1 MAGEVV
7 VTVVGARRS
16 GHLALP
22 GDALVGNLT
31 ADLVRRYGSP
41 GAGGLVLVREN
52 GTVLQPWMSL
62 EQGGVSHGERL
73 ALRTVAGAFAEPATR
88 RRLFTRLWPVS
99 VRQLGDLHE

>member
-31 ADLVRRYGSP
+31 ADLARRYGSP
-41 GAGGLVLVREN
+41 GPGGLVLVTES
-52 GTVLQPWMSL
+52 GTILQAWMSL
-62 EQGGVSHGERL
+62 DQGNVSQGERL
-73 ALRTVAGAFAEPATR
+73 TLRTVAGALAEPAIR
-88 RRLFTRLWPVS
+88 RRLLTRLWPVS

>member
-1 MAGEVV
+1 MAAELV

-31 ADLVRRYGSP
+31 ADLARRYGSP
-41 GAGGLVLVREN
+41 GVGGLVLTTEN
-52 GTVLQPWMSL
+52 GTILQPWMSL

-73 ALRTVAGAFAEPATR
+73 TLRTVASAFAEAPPR
-88 RRLFTRLWPVS
+88 HHRLLPRLWSAP
-99 VRQLGDLHE
+99 VRQL